1 MAIELVEKFLP
12 YVDEQFSTE
21 SKKEHLTN
29 QDFSF
34 TGAHSVKI
42 YKIST
47 GKMNDYGR
55 SGPSG
60 ENWSRYGAVESLNAT
75 TERQQLTKDRSFTF
89 AIDSLDEDETE
100 GQLEA
105 ATALARQMREVVIP
119 EVDTYTLGVMCER
132 AGNKPEAVKLAASSI
147 YDMIFDANSALD
159 DAEVPDLG
167 RVLVVTPATLLLMI
181 ALMSVGTGP
190 VSTGGG
196 IRTTTLAVLY
206 LSTASWLRGRHQVV
220 VYHKRIPMQVLY
232 KALNIF
238 FIYSGFVFLTTFA
251 MLVCNTGGFSFG
263 QILFESVSAFSTVGL
278 TADVTAQLNTS
289 CKIILMIAMF
299 IGRVGIMT
307 LSIVFGD
314 RRKRNL
320 QFPEEN
326 ISIG

>member
-60 ENWSRYGAVESLNAT
+60 GNWSRYGAVESLNAT

-119 EVDTYTLGVMCER
+119 EVDTYTLNVMCEH
-132 AGNKPEAVKLAASSI
+132 AGNKPEAVSLAASSI
-147 YDMIFDANSALD
+147 YDMIFNANSALD

-167 RVLVVTPATLLLMI
+167 RVLVVTPATLLLMKTSKDNNGRYQDMI
-181 ALMSVGTGP
+181 S
-190 VSTGGG
+190 
-196 IRTTTLAVLY
+196 AVLDE
-206 LSTASWLRGRHQVV
+206 S
-220 VYHKRIPMQVLY
+220 KRRV
-232 KALNIF
+232 
-238 FIYSGFVFLTTFA
+238 GFVGNLDGLDVLKVPATRLPENFGFMVAHPCATVAPTKLESYKTHDNPPGINGA
-251 MLVCNTGGFSFG
+251 LVEGRICYD
-263 QILFESVSAFSTVGL
+263 AFVL
-278 TADVTAQLNTS
+278 
-289 CKIILMIAMF
+289 
-299 IGRVGIMT
+299 
-307 LSIVFGD
+307 
-314 RRKRNL
+314 
-320 QFPEEN
+320 EN
-326 ISIG
+326 KAKAIYYQENKPAV

>member
-60 ENWSRYGAVESLNAT
+60 GNWSRYGAVESLNAT

-105 ATALARQMREVVIP
+105 ATALARQMREEVIP

-167 RVLVVTPATLLLMI
+167 RVLVVTPATLLLMKTSKDNNGRYQDMI
-181 ALMSVGTGP
+181 S
-190 VSTGGG
+190 
-196 IRTTTLAVLY
+196 AVLDE
-206 LSTASWLRGRHQVV
+206 S
-220 VYHKRIPMQVLY
+220 KRRV
-232 KALNIF
+232 
-238 FIYSGFVFLTTFA
+238 GFVGNLDGLDVLKVPATRLPENFGFMVAHPCATVAPTKLESYKTHDNPPGINGA
-251 MLVCNTGGFSFG
+251 LVEGRICYD
-263 QILFESVSAFSTVGL
+263 AFVL
-278 TADVTAQLNTS
+278 
-289 CKIILMIAMF
+289 
-299 IGRVGIMT
+299 
-307 LSIVFGD
+307 
-314 RRKRNL
+314 
-320 QFPEEN
+320 EN
-326 ISIG
+326 KAKAIYYQENKPAV

>member
-60 ENWSRYGAVESLNAT
+60 GNWSRYGAVESLNAT

-167 RVLVVTPATLLLMI
+167 RVLVVTPATLLLMKTSKDNNGRYQDMI
-181 ALMSVGTGP
+181 G
-190 VSTGGG
+190 
-196 IRTTTLAVLY
+196 AVLDE
-206 LSTASWLRGRHQVV
+206 S
-220 VYHKRIPMQVLY
+220 KRRV
-232 KALNIF
+232 
-238 FIYSGFVFLTTFA
+238 GFVGNLDGLDVLKVPATRLPENFGFMVAHPCATVAPTKLESYKTHDNPPGNNGA
-251 MLVCNTGGFSFG
+251 LVEGRICYD
-263 QILFESVSAFSTVGL
+263 AFVL
-278 TADVTAQLNTS
+278 ENKAKAIYYQEN
-289 CKIILMIAMF
+289 K
-299 IGRVGIMT
+299 
-307 LSIVFGD
+307 
-314 RRKRNL
+314 
-320 QFPEEN
+320 PE
-326 ISIG
+326 

>member
-60 ENWSRYGAVESLNAT
+60 GNWSRYGAVESLNAT

-167 RVLVVTPATLLLMI
+167 RVLVVTPATLLLMKTSKDNNGRYQDMI
-181 ALMSVGTGP
+181 S
-190 VSTGGG
+190 
-196 IRTTTLAVLY
+196 AVLDE
-206 LSTASWLRGRHQVV
+206 S
-220 VYHKRIPMQVLY
+220 KRRV
-232 KALNIF
+232 
-238 FIYSGFVFLTTFA
+238 GFVGNLDGLDVLKVPATRLPENFGFMVAHPCATVAPIKLESYKTHDNPPGINGA
-251 MLVCNTGGFSFG
+251 LVEGRICYD
-263 QILFESVSAFSTVGL
+263 AFVL
-278 TADVTAQLNTS
+278 ENKAKAIYYQEN
-289 CKIILMIAMF
+289 K
-299 IGRVGIMT
+299 
-307 LSIVFGD
+307 
-314 RRKRNL
+314 
-320 QFPEEN
+320 PE
-326 ISIG
+326 